1 MFATNL
7 NHQKVNKWSVILGFF
22 AIVSLASMHI
32 KVISPY
38 VISISDYTVSG
49 IIMDT
54 ILFLYL
60 VSSVALF
67 FFGKLKPFCL
77 ITTILLMTFI
87 IYSNFYDIE
96 NLKQNINLYN
106 IIMITI
112 FFISIIGWVYLVS
125 CDIKNYTQL
134 FNRIILDNMKHNSLY
149 VVFSLVSIVSL
160 LGIEMT
166 IPSELYI
173 ENGVQSAFVRIYYF
187 LSHNAVRFAYI
198 NETSATAVMLV
209 MYILA
214 TYQMLFKNQWKTFFL
229 ATYYCIFGIGQI
241 FLWLTIKP
249 FGKAFEPYNY
259 GLFLLS
265 MLGFAGVYY
274 LYFIRDK
281 NPFKREFNKIT
292 SNM

>member
-22 AIVSLASMHI
+22 AIFSLASMHI
-32 KVISPY
+32 KTISPY

-87 IYSNFYDIE
+87 IYSKFYDIG

-112 FFISIIGWVYLVS
+112 SFISIIGWVYLVS
-125 CDIKNYTQL
+125 YDIKNYRQL
-134 FNRIILDNMKHNSLY
+134 FNRIILDNIKHNILY
-149 VVFSLVSIVSL
+149 VVFSMVSIVSL
-160 LGIEMT
+160 LGIEMA
-166 IPSELYI
+166 IPSEHYI
-173 ENGVQSAFVRIYYF
+173 EDGVQSAFVRIYHF

-198 NETSATAVMLV
+198 NETSATALMLV

-214 TYQMLFKNQWKTFFL
+214 TYHILLKNTWKTFFL

-241 FLWLTIKP
+241 FLWFTIKP
-249 FGKAFEPYNY
+249 FGKVFEPYNY
-259 GLFLLS
+259 WLFIIS
-265 MLGFAGVYY
+265 TLGFIGVCY

-281 NPFKREFNKIT
+281 NPFKQEFHKII
-292 SNM
+292 SNR